1 MAAVTFGLHEA
12 THHCAEVGVVRDLF
26 RLQRGAGE
34 CQ

>member
-26 RLQRGAGE
+26 RLQRGAGG